1 MTGREK
7 QDEKDRMVAFKE
19 ALDTNRRLE
28 AERRQREIEA
38 NNVGG
43 SLNPMVITSDEDE
56 ELFRLEQEAAERGE
70 PSPFNRLKGLEE
82 RQVLEMGF
90 DPKIVLNATSQMK
103 SVNIE
108 LMKSLFLSLMIYSF
122 GMNRGRKPLTCRK
135 SLPKLYHILLYRVH
149 LVMTGIRT
157 HNVSGDRH

>member
-1 MTGREK
+1 
-7 QDEKDRMVAFKE
+7 
-19 ALDTNRRLE
+19 
-28 AERRQREIEA
+28 
-38 NNVGG
+38 VGG
-43 SLNPMVITSDEDE
+43 SINPMAITSDEDE
-56 ELFRLEQEAAERGE
+56 ELFRLEQVAAERGE
-70 PSPFNRLKGLEE
+70 PSLFNRLKGLEE

-135 SLPKLYHILLYRVH
+135 SLPKLYHIILYRVH